1 MKVLTTMATTKKI
14 DNTNVVI
21 EIQINQNQKFHTLL
35 VECEMVEP
43 LWKNVFFF
51 FFLLFNFIFKLYNIV
66 LVFPNIEMNP
76 PQVYMCFPS

>member
-43 LWKNVFFF
+43 LWKNVLFIYFFC
-51 FFLLFNFIFKLYNIV
+51 FLILFYF
-66 LVFPNIEMNP
+66 
-76 PQVYMCFPS
+76 

>member
-43 LWKNVFFF
+43 LWKNVLFIY
-51 FFLLFNFIFKLYNIV
+51 FFLLFNFILFLSFTILYWFCQI
-66 LVFPNIEMNP
+66 LK
-76 PQVYMCFPS
+76 

>member
-1 MKVLTTMATTKKI
+1 MATTKKI

-43 LWKNVFFF
+43 LWKNVLFIYFFC
-51 FFLLFNFIFKLYNIV
+51 FLILFYF
-66 LVFPNIEMNP
+66 
-76 PQVYMCFPS
+76 